1 MRYSLLL
8 IVLFFVACSP
18 TYTAQELVDKSIEYS
33 GLNNLKKSTVTFDFR
48 DKSYEAVRN
57 NGSFVLNRTFVK
69 DSANYKDVL
78 SNNGF
83 QRFINNTEIELSE
96 KDKNRFSNSV
106 NSVHYFSVLPLGL
119 NDKAVHKKVLQS
131 VMIKG
136 LHYYKIQVTF
146 SEDGGG
152 EDFDDVFIYWIRK
165 DTFQLDYLAYKYK
178 TNKGGVRFRELK
190 EQCVKNGVRF
200 VDYVNYKPVNL
211 DIDFFSIDK
220 LYEEGKLK
228 KVSEIVLENIEVKL
242 DNN

>member
-1 MRYSLLL
+1 MKYLFLSA
-8 IVLFFVACSP
+8 IVLFISCSP
-18 TYTAQELVDKSIEYS
+18 TFTAQEIVDKSIEYS

-48 DKSYEAVRN
+48 DKSYLANRD
-57 NGSFVLNRTFVK
+57 NGQFELIRTFSK

-83 QRFINNTEIELSE
+83 RRFINKNEVELSE
-96 KDKNRFSNSV
+96 KDQNRFGNSV

-119 NDKAVHKKVLQS
+119 NDKAVHKKVLPS
-131 VMIKG
+131 VMING

-152 EDFDDVFIYWIRK
+152 EDFDDIFIYWIRK

-178 TNKGGVRFRELK
+178 TNEGGARFRELK

-200 VDYVNYKPVNL
+200 VDYVNYKPERL
-211 DIDFFSIDK
+211 DIDFYSIDK
-220 LYEEGKLK
+220 LYEEGKLR
-228 KVSEIVLENIEVKL
+228 KVSEIVLENIEVQL
-242 DNN
+242 